1 MREDCRD
8 PYVYRILGEHLGDM
22 AARRVNRIARALDC
36 SVEAVER
43 SFALIRALDP
53 DPCAAFA
60 PIPEPVYV
68 RPDIYADFGE
78 TGWELRL
85 ARGLASRL
93 RLCSYE
99 LETEADDVAAEWM
112 RSRQQEAAMLVNNL
126 QLHRRTVLAIT
137 ACILDVQR
145 DNALDSAQ
153 PLRPLRLEDVAAA
166 TGFSVSTVSRVV
178 QGKTVSLPH
187 DTRPLRGFFSKAH
200 HGRSVDELQRLIREL
215 AALSPPLDDAAMAER
230 LGLPRR
236 TVAKYRLALGIPPAR
251 SRKHKGN

>member
-1 MREDCRD
+1 
-8 PYVYRILGEHLGDM
+8 
-22 AARRVNRIARALDC
+22 
-36 SVEAVER
+36 
-43 SFALIRALDP
+43 
-53 DPCAAFA
+53 
-60 PIPEPVYV
+60 
-68 RPDIYADFGE
+68 
-78 TGWELRL
+78 
-85 ARGLASRL
+85 
-93 RLCSYE
+93 
-99 LETEADDVAAEWM
+99 
-112 RSRQQEAAMLVNNL
+112 MLVNNL

-137 ACILDVQR
+137 AYILDVQR
-145 DNALDSAQ
+145 DNALDRAR

-236 TVAKYRLALGIPPAR
+236 TVAKYRLKLGIPPAR